1 MRDTSHY
8 TWVGQAGLTY
18 YDLQSFA
25 AFYTVPGFNIACSAA
40 VKASDQ
46 IFNGTGNLTANI
58 GFAAFA
64 MSDSTSPNAG
74 NTWAFYGS
82 TRRYAGAPTTLGAEF
97 GICNLAPTVELNA
110 YISGAYGSTI
120 GLWLQSGGDPPSGS
134 PTQYPCS
141 AAIGIIKTGGTW
153 AKGIVFGH
161 DALASTPAGTF
172 IATSMAPRTEMQWI
186 IDGNNTRGGFI
197 RCDAGTVGTGIEFD
211 VNGVFHIVSADPAE
225 TVRFSVAANGAI
237 TMPGPVTASGGLHLG
252 SAFAASTTDLT
263 KHIDLYGGTYGF
275 DVTSG
280 QLNYVA
286 PASASHVFTLG
297 TTGVGYIN
305 ATGLNMP
312 IGQQAVNA
320 GAFGAITAVNLS
332 ISSTPTSGSDLAHG
346 IAVNAGGTVGLNGY
360 GNQLFFNVPSGG
372 FNFNIGGSPI
382 GYIDNT
388 GINYIAIGAT
398 GANTGAFSTIAVG
411 SATGPTI
418 RAGAGAPSGTAPNG
432 SLWIRT
438 DGAAGAHLYVNQT
451 GGSTWA
457 AVAGV

>member
-1 MRDTSHY
+1 LPAGAPFLPLAGGTVTGSGVTATTGIFGGVANPAMRDTSHY

-120 GLWLQSGGDPPSGS
+120 GLWIQSGGDPPSGS

-211 VNGVFHIVSADPAE
+211 VDGVFHIVSADPAE

-263 KHIDLYGGTYGF
+263 KHVDLYGGTYGF

-286 PASASHVFTLG
+286 PASAAHVFTLG

-305 ATGLNMP
+305 STGLNGLP
-312 IGQQAVNA
+312 VGAQSANTGTFTALVATGAVTAGTALLIG
-320 GAFGAITAVNLS
+320 
-332 ISSTPTSGSDLAHG
+332 
-346 IAVNAGGTVGLNGY
+346 
-360 GNQLFFNVPSGG
+360 PSAA
-372 FNFNIGGSPI
+372 N
-382 GYIDNT
+382 GYIDTT
-388 GINYIAIGAT
+388 GINYIAIGQSGVA
-398 GANTGAFSTIAVG
+398 AGAFTTIALN
-411 SATGPTI
+411 AATTGPTI
-418 RAGAGAPSGTAPNG
+418 RAGTGAPSGTAPNG